1 MKKLFAIMASMMF
14 TMSACA
20 DYKQIIQFNELPQ
33 AAQDFVTQ
41 YYNTT
46 DIMHIETEQ
55 DGLTKDYTVY
65 LNNGTQ
71 IDFEHNGELESIDCQ
86 RSAVPEGIV
95 PQAINTYVKTNYP
108 NLFIV
113 EYHVEYRRLTV
124 ELNNEWELVFDKNGK
139 FLGID
144 D

>member
-1 MKKLFAIMASMMF
+1 MASMMF

-71 IDFEHNGELESIDCQ
+71 IDFEHNGQNYTI
-86 RSAVPEGIV
+86 
-95 PQAINTYVKTNYP
+95 TKTNIFVHKHFSFD
-108 NLFIV
+108 FI
-113 EYHVEYRRLTV
+113 YIDSQFIFHLYT
-124 ELNNEWELVFDKNGK
+124 
-139 FLGID
+139 FL
-144 D
+144 